1 MSNTTKSILSSNFK
15 NLIINNVLKYFKKNK
30 KHNEF
35 GERVILITLKSLIP
49 LYDIFI
55 VIAFTHNIC
64 FYFIEYEENTL
75 PC

>member
-1 MSNTTKSILSSNFK
+1 MSTTTTSMLSSNLK
-15 NLIINNVLKYFKKNK
+15 NQIINNVLKYFKKK
-30 KHNEF
+30 MYNEF

-64 FYFIEYEENTL
+64 FYFIEYEEDTI

>member
-1 MSNTTKSILSSNFK
+1 MSTTTTSMLSSNLK
-15 NLIINNVLKYFKKNK
+15 NQIINNVLKYFKKK
-30 KHNEF
+30 MYNEF